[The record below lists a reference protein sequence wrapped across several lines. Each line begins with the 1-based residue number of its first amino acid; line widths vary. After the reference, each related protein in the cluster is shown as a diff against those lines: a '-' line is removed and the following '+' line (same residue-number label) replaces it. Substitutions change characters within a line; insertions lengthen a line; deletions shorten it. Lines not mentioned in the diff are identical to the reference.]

1 MTKIR
6 ADREFPQAV
15 AEWGWQ
21 FHHFGIPT
29 TGPVPGE
36 YAIPHLKIHVA
47 GFETSPYGAQWMRFD
62 PGSSMSEIIR
72 TVPHV
77 AFVVPDLQEA
87 LKGKTLL
94 GEPNSPSPGLTV
106 AMIVHDG
113 VPIELMEFEN
123 PEKENR

>member
-1 MTKIR
+1 MR
-6 ADREFPQAV
+6 GDREFPPAV
-15 AEWGWQ
+15 VEWGWK

-29 TGPVPGE
+29 SAPVPGE
-36 YAIPHLKIHVA
+36 YAVPHLGIHVA

-62 PGSSMSEIIR
+62 PGSSMPEIIR

-94 GEPNSPSPGLTV
+94 GGPNSPSPGLTV

-123 PEKENR
+123 PGKENR